1 MGHSSVESRTFSG
14 GGADGPSDAL
24 THVDGEG
31 TARMVDV
38 GEKPVTRREATARAL
53 VRVSETTAARIA
65 AADLPKGDVITV
77 ARLAGV
83 MAAKQTGALI
93 PLAHP
98 LPLDVVDVDIAVSR
112 DHVTVTATV
121 ATHARTGVEMEA
133 MCAAA
138 TTALTVYDMVKGV
151 ERGVVI
157 ERVELLAKSGGR
169 HDWSREEDEG
179 R

>member
-1 MGHSSVESRTFSG
+1 
-14 GGADGPSDAL
+14 
-24 THVDGEG
+24 
-31 TARMVDV
+31 MVDV
-38 GEKPVTRREATARAL
+38 GEKPITRREATARAV
-53 VRVSETTAARIA
+53 VRVSETTAARIV

-77 ARLAGV
+77 ARLAGM
-83 MAAKQTGALI
+83 MAAKQTGTVI

-98 LPLDVVDVDIAVSR
+98 LPLDVVDVDITVSR

-133 MCAAA
+133 MCAVSTA
-138 TTALTVYDMVKGV
+138 ALTVYDMVKGV

-169 HDWSREEDEG
+169 RDWTRDEEEV
-179 R
+179 

>member
-1 MGHSSVESRTFSG
+1 MEKRTFSG
-14 GGADGPSDAL
+14 ADPNGPAEAL
-24 THVDGEG
+24 THVDADG

-38 GEKPVTRREATARAL
+38 GAKAITRREATARAV
-53 VRVSETTAARIA
+53 VRVSPTTAARIA
-65 AADLPKGDVITV
+65 AADLPKGDVLTV

-83 MAAKQTGALI
+83 MAAKQTGTLI

-98 LPLDVVDVDIAVSR
+98 LPLDVVDIDIAVS
-112 DHVTVTATV
+112 DDLVTVTATV

-133 MCAAA
+133 MCAVSTA
-138 TTALTVYDMVKGV
+138 ALTVYDMVKGV

-157 ERVELLAKSGGR
+157 ERIELLAKSGGR
-169 HDWSREEDEG
+169 HDWKRDGEEI